1 VKVLFV
7 RRLERKENRFERV
20 LSCQNKEDSM
30 SVALFEETI
39 LNAQAVMDKAGDQ
52 AKKEL
57 APLIKDLEEA
67 KMTVFVKT
75 AEAKPLLE
83 RCQGAASALR
93 RAVESE
99 GTLGEEAKSAFSSF
113 ERAVSKLRNA
123 IMVRTQRAT

>member
-1 VKVLFV
+1 
-7 RRLERKENRFERV
+7 
-20 LSCQNKEDSM
+20 M

-39 LNAQAVMDKAGDQ
+39 LNAQAVMDKAGDE

-67 KMTVFVKT
+67 KMTVFVRT

-83 RCQGAASALR
+83 HCQGAASALR